1 MTEAVKSLVY
11 KLTDTFQVGIANLDG
26 IDSSAPV
33 ELMRSITG
41 VVSASL
47 NGQLLTVKYSPLSV
61 SEEMLSSV
69 LRAQGY
75 ELQLMEP
82 NGAIREIYRIRG
94 MDCLDCAAKLEV
106 AIGHISGVTEAKV
119 NFATGKLKLTRT
131 ADADGVLKVIRELG
145 YKGERLDENQ
155 SQDNQPQHV
164 WYEGNIYVLP
174 TLLTGMVLLS
184 AWLASWWGADESVC
198 LALFLMTIIAG
209 MYNPLRAGIAMFRH
223 IKTVDMNFLVCL
235 AAVGAI
241 LIGQVA
247 EGATVVFLFSLGNAI
262 QAYALDKTRD
272 SVTMLMKAVPEKAL
286 VRRQGLEI
294 MLDTAEVQIGET
306 LIIGPGEYISMDAVV
321 IRGISEVNQAALT
334 GESLPSAKQA
344 GDQLFAGTLN
354 GNGMLEARVT
364 KLASDNT
371 INRIV
376 DVVAEAQESK
386 SPAEQFIDRFAR
398 YYTPAIIL
406 LAILLVIL
414 LPVLGS
420 MSIKEAIYPAL
431 AVLLVACPCALV
443 ISTPVAV
450 VSAIGSAAR
459 SGVLIKG
466 GVYLE
471 TMGKIKAIAF
481 DKTGTLTPG
490 QPEVVKIINT
500 GVMATEKLLP
510 LLAALEQRSEH
521 LLGKA
526 IVSYAKQHGYK
537 NLLSVDSVR
546 ALPGQGIEGVIDG
559 HLYRAGNTT
568 YLQQSGYAW
577 SAFNEQLAE
586 MEQAGQTTVLFA
598 DDQHILAII
607 GIIDRLQADSPQV
620 IERLR
625 SQGVKYMAMLT
636 GDNYNIAAAQAQVLG
651 LNAFYAE
658 LLPEDKLS
666 VVKRIAAA
674 QGKVAMVGDGV
685 NDAPALAIADVGITM
700 GVSST
705 DVALET
711 ADVVLLTDDLNR
723 LPFLIGLSRK
733 MLGIIKEN
741 VLFSLMFKLGVLL
754 LLIPGWLTLWLAVVA
769 DMGTLL
775 LVTLNGLRLLR
786 FNNNHHG

>member
-1 MTEAVKSLVY
+1 M
-11 KLTDTFQVGIANLDG
+11 
-26 IDSSAPV
+26 
-33 ELMRSITG
+33 
-41 VVSASL
+41 
-47 NGQLLTVKYSPLSV
+47 
-61 SEEMLSSV
+61 
-69 LRAQGY
+69 
-75 ELQLMEP
+75 
-82 NGAIREIYRIRG
+82 
-94 MDCLDCAAKLEV
+94 
-106 AIGHISGVTEAKV
+106 
-119 NFATGKLKLTRT
+119 
-131 ADADGVLKVIRELG
+131 
-145 YKGERLDENQ
+145 
-155 SQDNQPQHV
+155 
-164 WYEGNIYVLP
+164 
-174 TLLTGMVLLS
+174 
-184 AWLASWWGADESVC
+184 
-198 LALFLMTIIAG
+198 
-209 MYNPLRAGIAMFRH
+209 
-223 IKTVDMNFLVCL
+223 
-235 AAVGAI
+235 
-241 LIGQVA
+241 
-247 EGATVVFLFSLGNAI
+247 
-262 QAYALDKTRD
+262 
-272 SVTMLMKAVPEKAL
+272 
-286 VRRQGLEI
+286 
-294 MLDTAEVQIGET
+294 
-306 LIIGPGEYISMDAVV
+306 
-321 IRGISEVNQAALT
+321 
-334 GESLPSAKQA
+334 
-344 GDQLFAGTLN
+344 
-354 GNGMLEARVT
+354 
-364 KLASDNT
+364 
-371 INRIV
+371 
-376 DVVAEAQESK
+376 
-386 SPAEQFIDRFAR
+386 
-398 YYTPAIIL
+398 
-406 LAILLVIL
+406 
-414 LPVLGS
+414 
-420 MSIKEAIYPAL
+420 
-431 AVLLVACPCALV
+431 
-443 ISTPVAV
+443 
-450 VSAIGSAAR
+450 
-459 SGVLIKG
+459 
-466 GVYLE
+466 
-471 TMGKIKAIAF
+471 
-481 DKTGTLTPG
+481 
-490 QPEVVKIINT
+490 
-500 GVMATEKLLP
+500 
-510 LLAALEQRSEH
+510 
-521 LLGKA
+521 GKA
-526 IVSYAKQHGYK
+526 IISYAKQHGYK
-537 NLLSVDSVR
+537 NLLSVDSIKT
-546 ALPGQGIEGVIDG
+546 LPSQEIEGVING